1 MFVYGPT
8 RMLFFD
14 EHTNTERLI
23 DDYGVTGW
31 FVAACLLG
39 L

>member
-1 MFVYGPT
+1 MDPAAVF
-8 RMLFFD
+8 LFD
-14 EHTNTERLI
+14 ENTNTERPT

-31 FVAACLLG
+31 LVAACLLG